1 VAKKAVAKKPVSKPV
16 RPAVKGAS
24 KAAASAVKKPASKKA
39 APVAKA
45 QVKKVEPK
53 KVESKKIETKKP
65 EVKKPELKKHD
76 LKKSEAKKP
85 EVKKVEAKKPEVK
98 KADGKPVI
106 ASKTDVKAAL
116 PAGKKNITVVEKPA
130 PSKKVKPPLQPMMPP
145 GIGRL
150 LMDGKGPRKP
160 LISSGP
166 KAAQV
171 KPLGAHGEMY
181 DEVVAP
187 MAKPKTPFNKK
198 QLEEFRQI
206 LLRKRGELAG
216 DVVAMEGQALQG
228 TSGALSNVPSHMAEQ
243 GSEAYDQSLSLE
255 LADKNRKLIREIDD
269 ALTRIEEASYGMC
282 ELTGKPIPID
292 RLTELPWVRYTIEAQ
307 REIDRQQMTRA

>member
-1 VAKKAVAKKPVSKPV
+1 VPKKT
-16 RPAVKGAS
+16 
-24 KAAASAVKKPASKKA
+24 AAKKPASKSAAKPVKKA
-39 APVAKA
+39 ASPVVKKTAPKKIEPKKPIAKA
-45 QVKKVEPK
+45 PAKKVELKKTEPKKAEPK
-53 KVESKKIETKKP
+53 KVEAKKP
-65 EVKKPELKKHD
+65 DAKKVD
-76 LKKSEAKKP
+76 AKKP
-85 EVKKVEAKKPEVK
+85 EVKKTDGKVVIA
-98 KADGKPVI
+98 KADV
-106 ASKTDVKAAL
+106 KTAAT
-116 PAGKKNITVVEKPA
+116 AGKKNITVVEKTAPA
-130 PSKKVKPPLQPMMPP
+130 KKIKPPLQPIMPP

-150 LMDGKGPRKP
+150 IVDGKGPRKP

-166 KAAQV
+166 KAAHV

-181 DEVVAP
+181 DEAP
-187 MAKPKTPFNKK
+187 APIAKPKTPFNKK

-216 DVVAMEGQALQG
+216 DVVAMEGEALQG
-228 TSGALSNVPSHMAEQ
+228 SSGSLSNMPSHMAEQ

-269 ALTRIEEASYGMC
+269 ALTRIEEGSYGMC

-307 REIDRQQMTRA
+307 RELDRQQMTRA

>member
-1 VAKKAVAKKPVSKPV
+1 LE
-16 RPAVKGAS
+16 AS
-24 KAAASAVKKPASKKA
+24 IVPKKAAAKKPASKSAAKPAKKAASPVVKKA
-39 APVAKA
+39 APKKPIAKA
-45 QVKKVEPK
+45 PAKKVELKKIEPK
-53 KVESKKIETKKP
+53 KVE
-65 EVKKPELKKHD
+65 
-76 LKKSEAKKP
+76 AKKAD
-85 EVKKVEAKKPEVK
+85 VKKVEAKKPEVK
-98 KADGKPVI
+98 RADAKGVIAKAD
-106 ASKTDVKAAL
+106 AKTPL
-116 PAGKKNITVVEKPA
+116 PAGKKNITVVEKAA
-130 PSKKVKPPLQPMMPP
+130 PVKKVKPPLQPIMPP

-150 LMDGKGPRKP
+150 IIDGKGPRKP

-166 KAAQV
+166 KAAHV

-181 DEVVAP
+181 DEPTAP
-187 MAKPKTPFNKK
+187 IAKPKTPFNKK

-216 DVVAMEGQALQG
+216 DVVAMEGEALQG
-228 TSGALSNVPSHMAEQ
+228 SSGSLSNMPSHMAEQ

-307 REIDRQQMTRA
+307 RELDRQQMTRA

>member
-1 VAKKAVAKKPVSKPV
+1 MPK
-16 RPAVKGAS
+16 
-24 KAAASAVKKPASKKA
+24 KAAAKKPASKSAAKPAKKAATPALKKA
-39 APVAKA
+39 AP
-45 QVKKVEPK
+45 
-53 KVESKKIETKKP
+53 
-65 EVKKPELKKHD
+65 
-76 LKKSEAKKP
+76 
-85 EVKKVEAKKPEVK
+85 KKVEAKKPVAKAPVK
-98 KADGKPVI
+98 KIEAKKPDAKKVE
-106 ASKTDVKAAL
+106 AKKPDVKAGAKKTDAKGVIAKADAKTAA

-130 PSKKVKPPLQPMMPP
+130 PAKKVKPSLQPIMPP

-150 LMDGKGPRKP
+150 LGDGKGPRKP
-160 LISSGP
+160 LIASGP
-166 KAAQV
+166 KAAHV

-181 DEVVAP
+181 DEPAAP

-228 TSGALSNVPSHMAEQ
+228 SSGSLSNMPSHMAEQ

-269 ALTRIEEASYGMC
+269 ALTRIEESSYGMC

-307 REIDRQQMTRA
+307 RELDRQQMTRA